1 MSPKYEDIQE
11 LIRRRADLN
20 ARLKLLPYDGTP
32 EVKTRGDNKYLYVRK
47 RELGKQK
54 SSYVGVYSDELYN
67 ILLSNA
73 REAREIKKELRA
85 LDKELASL
93 GYEEASLSSDVLMNI
108 DFARANMKTNIYD
121 QAVLEGVGTTFPQTE
136 EIIDNGKVSGV
147 KASDVQKILNLK
159 HAWEFILDNDVIT
172 CKSDYYLLSQ
182 IANLVNEGFYIDGGR
197 MRSLPVEIGGSSYL
211 PPIPMEAD
219 VKDDI
224 NSITSEDAPAIDI
237 AIKLCLYTMKKQIF
251 LDGNKRSAIIFANHF
266 LIGHAGG
273 FLVIPENE
281 VEEFKKLL
289 VDYYE
294 GEDLSIISEF
304 MKEKSW
310 KKLE

>member
-20 ARLKLLPYDGTP
+20 ARLRLLPYDGTP

-67 ILLSNA
+67 ILLANA

-93 GYEEASLSSDVLMNI
+93 GYEEASLSSNVLMNI

-159 HAWEFILDNDVIT
+159 HA
-172 CKSDYYLLSQ
+172 LS
-182 IANLVNEGFYIDGGR
+182 
-197 MRSLPVEIGGSSYL
+197 
-211 PPIPMEAD
+211 
-219 VKDDI
+219 
-224 NSITSEDAPAIDI
+224 
-237 AIKLCLYTMKKQIF
+237 
-251 LDGNKRSAIIFANHF
+251 
-266 LIGHAGG
+266 LIH
-273 FLVIPENE
+273 I
-281 VEEFKKLL
+281 
-289 VDYYE
+289 
-294 GEDLSIISEF
+294 
-304 MKEKSW
+304 
-310 KKLE
+310 